1 MGRGPCQSHLLVLA
15 VFCLLSTF
23 QEVPTGLPIVKGQ
36 AAKDPL
42 YLHPGERGGVW
53 ILKRPPGL
61 ATIPEEP
68 SSPRSRPD
76 GREQLRRNPRIAG
89 RGGPPITDFLY
100 HPREPFLQGPPAP
113 GLPRGGGPP
122 IGQAHGPPH
131 PAANHGR
138 RPGLR
143 DVMNQ
148 VFRRQG

>member
-1 MGRGPCQSHLLVLA
+1 MRSASTYA
-15 VFCLLSTF
+15 VAWPLPVPPGNTLPTNADSSCLQAEEGQLMRY
-23 QEVPTGLPIVKGQ
+23 VPSLDTHY
-36 AAKDPL
+36 AKDPL

-122 IGQAHGPPH
+122 IGQAPWPTTSCRK
-131 PAANHGR
+131 PR
-138 RPGLR
+138 SQY
-143 DVMNQ
+143 V
-148 VFRRQG
+148 